1 MEDSRQRELHMKI
14 PGDKRAGTERSSPCW
29 DCRDMRTIIWDQMGE
44 VNWIKWWNCAPRGK
58 FGFYLWANKEA
69 LKGFMIIRW
78 FFQKNQSWIRGEA
91 ELLLHHSYCGNHFA
105 IYVYRII
112 ALYTLNLHNIIM
124 CKLYLNKAGGEKNSC
139 GNNPDKVE
147 WSEVITEIG
156 GWSIKELGTWI
167 WRMQKVQTSRMILAG
182 WTTCHLMN
190 LVREAGLAER

>member
-1 MEDSRQRELHMKI
+1 
-14 PGDKRAGTERSSPCW
+14 
-29 DCRDMRTIIWDQMGE
+29 
-44 VNWIKWWNCAPRGK
+44 
-58 FGFYLWANKEA
+58 
-69 LKGFMIIRW
+69 MIIRW

-147 WSEVITEIG
+147 
-156 GWSIKELGTWI
+156 
-167 WRMQKVQTSRMILAG
+167 
-182 WTTCHLMN
+182 
-190 LVREAGLAER
+190 